1 MSSKSKIQEYDL
13 KYIWHPF
20 TQMKEYQKESPIV
33 IEDSDGVYL
42 IDSDGK
48 KYIDGV
54 SSLWVNIHGHKSKEI
69 NNAIKQQIDKI
80 AHSTLLGIT
89 NPSASILAK
98 KLIDLSPNGL
108 QKVFYSGDGAS
119 AVEVGI
125 KMAFQYW
132 MLKGKREKNKFVC
145 LKDGYH
151 GDTLGA
157 VSVGG
162 IDIFHSTFNP
172 LLFESIKISS
182 YDSTSK
188 VLDDLRKLLIK
199 DANQIAAL
207 ILEPYV
213 QAAGGM
219 KVAED
224 GYLKEIRKL
233 CDEYDVLLIL
243 DEVATGFG
251 RTGKMFACEH
261 DNITPDILILGKG
274 LTGGYLPLSATITT
288 QNIFDA
294 FLGDH
299 DELKTFF
306 HGHSY
311 SGNPLSCAAAI
322 ANLEIF
328 EKNNTLLQLQDKIQL
343 FENELQEFNGLKSVS
358 EIRNKGLMAG
368 IDLIKNKTTG
378 EKFSLK
384 ERMGKKVCDSALKEG
399 ILLRPLGDTIVLMPP
414 ISINNSEIKKLTKAT
429 YKAIKDVTENNV

>member
-1 MSSKSKIQEYDL
+1 M
-13 KYIWHPF
+13 
-20 TQMKEYQKESPIV
+20 
-33 IEDSDGVYL
+33 
-42 IDSDGK
+42 
-48 KYIDGV
+48 
-54 SSLWVNIHGHKSKEI
+54 
-69 NNAIKQQIDKI
+69 
-80 AHSTLLGIT
+80 
-89 NPSASILAK
+89 
-98 KLIDLSPNGL
+98 
-108 QKVFYSGDGAS
+108 
-119 AVEVGI
+119 
-125 KMAFQYW
+125 
-132 MLKGKREKNKFVC
+132 
-145 LKDGYH
+145 KDGYH

-188 VLDDLRKLLIK
+188 VLDDLNKLLIR
-199 DANQIAAL
+199 DADQIAAL

-224 GYLKEIRKL
+224 GYLKEIRAL
-233 CDEYDVLLIL
+233 CDEYDILLIL

-294 FLGDH
+294 FLGDY

-328 EKNNTLLQLQDKIQL
+328 EKNNTLHKLQDKIQL
-343 FENELQEFNGLKSVS
+343 FENELREFNGLKSVS

-368 IDLIKNKTTG
+368 IDLVKNKNTG

-384 ERMGKKVCDSALKEG
+384 DRVGKQVCDSALKEG

-414 ISINNSEIKKLTKAT
+414 ISINDSEIKKLTKAT

>member
-1 MSSKSKIQEYDL
+1 M
-13 KYIWHPF
+13 F
-20 TQMKEYQKESPIV
+20 
-33 IEDSDGVYL
+33 
-42 IDSDGK
+42 
-48 KYIDGV
+48 
-54 SSLWVNIHGHKSKEI
+54 
-69 NNAIKQQIDKI
+69 
-80 AHSTLLGIT
+80 
-89 NPSASILAK
+89 
-98 KLIDLSPNGL
+98 
-108 QKVFYSGDGAS
+108 
-119 AVEVGI
+119 
-125 KMAFQYW
+125 
-132 MLKGKREKNKFVC
+132 
-145 LKDGYH
+145 KDGYH

-328 EKNNTLLQLQDKIQL
+328 EKIIHFFNYKIKFNFLKMSFRSLMVSNQFLKLEIKGLWLELISLKIKLQVKNFLLKREWVKKFVIQL
-343 FENELQEFNGLKSVS
+343 
-358 EIRNKGLMAG
+358 
-368 IDLIKNKTTG
+368 
-378 EKFSLK
+378 
-384 ERMGKKVCDSALKEG
+384 
-399 ILLRPLGDTIVLMPP
+399 
-414 ISINNSEIKKLTKAT
+414 
-429 YKAIKDVTENNV
+429 